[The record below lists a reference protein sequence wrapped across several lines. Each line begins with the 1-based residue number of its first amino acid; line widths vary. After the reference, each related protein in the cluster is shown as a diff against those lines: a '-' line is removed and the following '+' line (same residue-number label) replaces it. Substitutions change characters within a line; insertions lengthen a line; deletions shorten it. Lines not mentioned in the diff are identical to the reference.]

1 MRTWI
6 GIALAGAASLAAAPA
21 FAQSDLPAQKTA
33 PIAAPD
39 NGGEVVPDVAPGDEI
54 AISCGPLENR
64 GDNSDVRVVL
74 TISAMPDETLPGYKK
89 VLATDEELGK
99 YGVRVRVPDVP
110 GLENHTVNLSVY
122 VVKADSK
129 QACDGGHLK
138 VVSRGVPDFRHTAKP
153 ARVS

>member
-1 MRTWI
+1 MRTWM

-21 FAQSDLPAQKTA
+21 FAQSDVAAPKTA

-89 VLATDEELGK
+89 VLATDEQLGK

>member
-6 GIALAGAASLAAAPA
+6 GIALAGAVIVAGAPA
-21 FAQSDLPAQKTA
+21 FAQSDLAPKGA

-74 TISAMPDETLPGYKK
+74 TIAAMPNETPPGYKK

-99 YGVRVRVPDVP
+99 HGVRVRVPDVP

-122 VVKADSK
+122 VVKADSN
-129 QACDGGHLK
+129 QSCYGGHLK
-138 VVSRGVPDFRHTAKP
+138 VVSRGVPDYRHLVKP
-153 ARVS
+153 RVS